1 MGNPNGAKALLTGC
15 RTAARASAGVRRAKA
30 VAHATAVAPTLE
42 GLMLRGLSRA
52 SIASE
57 LNSRGVPSASG
68 GNWYAEQVRRT
79 LAELGLYHAA

>member
-79 LAELGLYHAA
+79 LAALEVHHVS